1 MSRPLVYLGR
11 AIDGRAEPDFY
22 GWAQRTESLL
32 LAAGL
37 ESVDPVLLY
46 SQAAETEVDP
56 FDRVRSDLEY
66 LKRADVALIDIS
78 IPGWQ
83 YVGCICELVY
93 ASRWSIPTVVVADGT
108 DLGDRLWIRYHATV
122 MAASLEAAV
131 KEVSDLV
138 GDTSKRG

>member
-56 FDRVRSDLEY
+56 FDRVRSDP
-66 LKRADVALIDIS
+66 RIS
-78 IPGWQ
+78 
-83 YVGCICELVY
+83 E
-93 ASRWSIPTVVVADGT
+93 ASRRR
-108 DLGDRLWIRYHATV
+108 LDRHLNSR
-122 MAASLEAAV
+122 MAVRRLHM
-131 KEVSDLV
+131 
-138 GDTSKRG
+138 